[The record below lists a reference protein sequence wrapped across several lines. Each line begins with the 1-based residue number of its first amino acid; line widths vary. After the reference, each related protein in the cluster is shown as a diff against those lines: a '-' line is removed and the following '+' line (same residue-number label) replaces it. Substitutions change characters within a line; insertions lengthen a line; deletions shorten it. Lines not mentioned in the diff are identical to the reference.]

1 MTDSDSVDAGL
12 KPKARNKLLQRET
25 GKYRSLTLTS
35 QKTWS
40 RLSGGSRRFLYPF
53 SENSKYNKIRLE
65 KSAQLWP
72 GANLNPQSNSGRR
85 PLWGRLMCNMADYSW
100 TMCLQK
106 KAYYLFKPQ
115 RGDVEKRGSLK
126 IEEWYVA
133 VYSRL
138 EQKKLAFLPKRL
150 FILIRRSMLT
160 HCQKGKTS
168 ALIQLGLVML
178 RAYSSIEG
186 KHAKSA

>member
-25 GKYRSLTLTS
+25 SKYRSLTLTS
-35 QKTWS
+35 QKHDQGSVGGVDDFCTPS
-40 RLSGGSRRFLYPF
+40 VRIPNTIKSGW
-53 SENSKYNKIRLE
+53 K

-72 GANLNPQSNSGRR
+72 RANLNPQSNSGRR

-115 RGDVEKRGSLK
+115 RRDVEKRGSLK

-168 ALIQLGLVML
+168 ALCNSVRLSYATGLQ
-178 RAYSSIEG
+178 
-186 KHAKSA
+186 